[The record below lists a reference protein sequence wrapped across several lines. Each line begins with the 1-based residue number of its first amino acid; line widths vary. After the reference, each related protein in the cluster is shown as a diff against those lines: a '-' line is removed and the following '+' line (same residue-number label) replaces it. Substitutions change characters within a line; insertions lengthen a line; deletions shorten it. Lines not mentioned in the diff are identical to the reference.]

1 MHHAGS
7 CLLLLFFFFKVVLVC
22 FLEFVFLNEVVP
34 RAFNCTLVAPLT
46 REVDNTICSISAQDQ
61 S

>member
-1 MHHAGS
+1 MQEVV
-7 CLLLLFFFFKVVLVC
+7 FFFFFFLKVVPVC